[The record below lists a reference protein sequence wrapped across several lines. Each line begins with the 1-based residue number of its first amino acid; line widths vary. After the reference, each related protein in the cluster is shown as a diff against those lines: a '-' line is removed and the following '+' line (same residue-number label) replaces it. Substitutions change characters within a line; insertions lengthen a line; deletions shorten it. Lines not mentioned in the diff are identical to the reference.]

1 MILNYLNQQIE
12 LKIPKTTKRLKKEIR
27 EDLYN
32 NYPIEKIPDESWK
45 YKTPENMVDV
55 KVNTIGIWMSGGAD
69 SSFLTYMLCKKIK
82 KENLNIKLQPI
93 SSRRGRPWN
102 PVYAGNVIDWI
113 VNDLQIDFVLDH
125 IVYYPDI
132 NDEYLREIK
141 IFWDKD
147 GENFRHDKFQ
157 ILYSGIT
164 CNPPDEEG
172 LEKNKERSRDVGVEK
187 PIDVNDG
194 MRHYMNPFFAINK
207 KWLAEGYKKEG
218 VLETLFPL
226 TRSCEGSDYET
237 GNYTFHCGK
246 CWWCI
251 ERQWAFGRLV

>member
-12 LKIPKTTKRLKKEIR
+12 LQIPKTTKRLKKEIR
-27 EDLYN
+27 EELYN
-32 NYPIEKIPDESWK
+32 NYSMEKIPDESWK

-69 SSFLTYMLCKKIK
+69 SSFLAYMLCKKIK

-147 GENFRHDKFQ
+147 GENFRYDKKRF
-157 ILYSGIT
+157 
-164 CNPPDEEG
+164 
-172 LEKNKERSRDVGVEK
+172 
-187 PIDVNDG
+187 
-194 MRHYMNPFFAINK
+194 
-207 KWLAEGYKKEG
+207 
-218 VLETLFPL
+218 
-226 TRSCEGSDYET
+226 
-237 GNYTFHCGK
+237 
-246 CWWCI
+246 
-251 ERQWAFGRLV
+251 